1 MATHAPRKAGA
12 LQCPGSG
19 TILPRMSQEIAS
31 IPELAAPAGAS
42 GIVRLPDGLDV
53 PFTPRVRAL
62 VDTPDFQ
69 RLRHVPQL
77 GLAAVVYP
85 GAVHTRF
92 EHSLGVFGRAVR
104 VVRQLADVPR
114 FGELISA
121 GDAGAFLAAA
131 LLHDLGHWPF
141 CHPVEDLGL
150 PGVPPHEE
158 LTVRRL
164 SSGPVADVLRDHWDL
179 EPSAVGDLLTGTG
192 GPPGTRLLRRLLGGP
207 IDVDKL
213 DYLGR
218 DSLHA
223 GVPYGRNFDENR
235 LIASLTV
242 NEAGDGPAL
251 TAKGRTAAEL
261 MVFARYVMFSEVYWH
276 QTVRAATAML
286 GAAVLWVW
294 DRLGDERD
302 ALFVASEGEFIRRLT
317 AAAAGTDAASLVDGL
332 FGPTRTLHKRVDEF
346 SLYQR
351 PDLYR
356 RLAGRPAAE
365 LAAVA
370 DRLRERLS
378 PELGPL
384 PPHDLLLDAPPKTRE
399 VEFDVDILFPRE
411 RVSRKLSTVSP
422 VTETL
427 AKRQFDDCVKRVRVF
442 CHPRLRDT
450 LRERGGVA
458 EVLGEVL

>member
-1 MATHAPRKAGA
+1 MAPA
-12 LQCPGSG
+12 L
-19 TILPRMSQEIAS
+19 AS

-42 GIVRLPDGLDV
+42 GIVRLPDGSDV
-53 PFTPRVRAL
+53 PFTRRVRAL

-77 GLAAVVYP
+77 GLASAVYP

-92 EHSLGVFGRAVR
+92 EHSLGVFGHAVR
-104 VVRQLADVPR
+104 VLRQLADVPR
-114 FGELISA
+114 FGDLVSA
-121 GDAGAFLAAA
+121 GDAEAFLAAA

-141 CHPVEDLGL
+141 CHPIEDLDL

-158 LTVRRL
+158 LTARRL
-164 SSGPVADVLRDHWDL
+164 TAGPVADVLRLRWNL
-179 EPSAVGDLLTGTG
+179 KPSAVGHLLVGTG
-192 GPPGTRLLRRLLGGP
+192 GPPGTRLLRRLLSGP

-223 GVPYGRNFDENR
+223 GVPYGRNFDANR

-242 NEAGDGPAL
+242 NDAGDGPAL

-286 GAAVLWVW
+286 GTAVRLTW
-294 DRLGDERD
+294 DRLSDERE
-302 ALFVASEGEFIRRLT
+302 ALFAATEGEFIHRLET
-317 AAAAGTDAASLVDGL
+317 AAAGTDAAGLVGGL
-332 FGPTRTLHKRVDEF
+332 FGPVRTLHKRVDEF

-370 DRLRERLS
+370 DRL
-378 PELGPL
+378 
-384 PPHDLLLDAPPKTRE
+384 
-399 VEFDVDILFPRE
+399 V
-411 RVSRKLSTVSP
+411 
-422 VTETL
+422 
-427 AKRQFDDCVKRVRVF
+427 
-442 CHPRLRDT
+442 
-450 LRERGGVA
+450 
-458 EVLGEVL
+458 